1 MNKAI
6 VIGASSGIG
15 MEVGKLL
22 ISDGWKIGIA
32 ARRTDRLLELKAKSP
47 QMVEVETIDV
57 NKDEAEDLLLSLIAV
72 TGGMD
77 LFFYAPGIGRQN
89 PTLDPEIE
97 EKTVITNAL
106 GFTRMIG
113 AAYRYMSQHG
123 GGHIAAITSIAGTK
137 GLGPAPSYSA
147 TKAFQST
154 YIEALEQLANTQ
166 KLNIR
171 FTDVRP
177 GFVGTALLNDGNRY
191 PMMLRKEDVAYEI
204 VEAIR
209 KHKHVCVIDWRWRL
223 VTALWRCIPKC
234 IWRHLPLKIK
244 KQKEKNQ

>member
-1 MNKAI
+1 MKKAI

-32 ARRTDRLLELKAKSP
+32 ARRTDRLMELKAKSP

-57 NKDEAEDLLLSLIAV
+57 NSDEAEDLLLSLIAV

-97 EKTVITNAL
+97 ENTVVTNAL

-113 AAYRYMSQHG
+113 CS
-123 GGHIAAITSIAGTK
+123 
-137 GLGPAPSYSA
+137 L
-147 TKAFQST
+147 
-154 YIEALEQLANTQ
+154 
-166 KLNIR
+166 
-171 FTDVRP
+171 
-177 GFVGTALLNDGNRY
+177 
-191 PMMLRKEDVAYEI
+191 
-204 VEAIR
+204 
-209 KHKHVCVIDWRWRL
+209 
-223 VTALWRCIPKC
+223 
-234 IWRHLPLKIK
+234 
-244 KQKEKNQ
+244 